1 MIMEFQLIKFI
12 NFLNNYLIQ
21 INILKSIKIKIST
34 SIKLKTNQIFK
45 HLLKIMFYKLNN
57 YLKIVSL

>member
-1 MIMEFQLIKFI
+1 MEFQLIKFI